1 MKKYLLFVAGLLT
14 LGVTAQTY
22 SFTPCGATG
31 NTGPTQTQ
39 ANTTYSNT
47 NLQNNVT
54 INPQGIQNWTVP
66 VTSVYNITAI
76 GANGY
81 GQFAGRG
88 ARISGDF
95 TLTAGTVLKIL
106 VGQAGILP
114 SNTSYNAQYGGGGG
128 SFVTYTNNT
137 PLVVAGGGGGSWA
150 QSYTGLSDGTV
161 SASGNTA
168 SNGPTN
174 GAGGTLGGGGG
185 AGGSACGGGGIS
197 GSGSGTGGGLAFTS
211 GGTGG
216 SNYGVGGFGG
226 GGGTDSFNNRRGGGG
241 GGYSGGGGAG
251 STTTGYPEGGGGGS
265 INGGANQTNTSGFNL
280 AGDGVVIITAKCSV
294 SITSTGAFSLTPSIC
309 SGNTVTLTA
318 NSASLNSFSWSTGAN
333 GNNIAVAPTSNTS
346 YTVMGT
352 SSTCT
357 AFAVVTVS
365 VNTSAPTLTITS
377 SSASVCLG
385 KTATL
390 SAAGAVNYTW
400 TGGISNGVSFT
411 PTITSNY
418 TVTGSNGCGN
428 STSVTSISVA
438 PLPVGI
444 VASNTNVCA
453 GSASSFSVISTG
465 NSFTW
470 APGNF
475 TTNFSTYAASPTVA
489 TVYTVSVSDGTC
501 SGNSSINISVS
512 PIPTIGLSV
521 TNTNVCVGETFTAN
535 ATGGNSYTWMPINQT
550 GTLISLSITSPTLL
564 VVTGN
569 NQFGCTASAQ
579 QIILVKA
586 TPQISGSVSSTLVC
600 SGSAVNLIASGSADT
615 YTWNGQTPGASVT
628 INPITNSTYSVT
640 GTNTTTGCQSSA
652 TTAVNVIT
660 TSVSITSPSA
670 ICAGESAT
678 LTGNGADA
686 YLWDNGSPFNSII
699 ITPSATAVYSVTG
712 TTSTLNLTCQS
723 SASIQLVVN
732 QNPTVTATAA
742 RTVMCKGETQII
754 TATGAS
760 TYSWSNG
767 ANTSTISITPS
778 VSTIQNMTVVGTSSL
793 NCSAKATVIVNV
805 QACNTLAENN
815 TTHLSVFPNPTHH
828 LINIQSEKA
837 IHVKLMNQM
846 GQVVYTADLQEGITT
861 IDLSSIA
868 KGLYFLSAEGTTG
881 TELHKVII
889 D

>member
-1 MKKYLLFVAGLLT
+1 MKKYLLFVAGILA
-14 LGVTAQTY
+14 LGASAQTY

-31 NTGPTQTQ
+31 NTGPSQTQ

-47 NLQNNVT
+47 NLQNSVT
-54 INPQGIQNWTVP
+54 VSSGIQSFTVP

-76 GANGY
+76 GGNGY

-95 TLTAGTVLKIL
+95 TLAAGTVLKIL

-114 SNTSYNAQYGGGGG
+114 SNTSYNNQYGGGGG

-150 QSYTGLSDGTV
+150 QSFTGLSDGTV

-174 GAGGTLGGGGG
+174 GAGGTGGGGGG

-197 GSGSGTGGGLAFTS
+197 GSGSGTGGGVAFTS
-211 GGTGG
+211 GGAGG

-265 INGGANQTNTSGFNL
+265 FNGGANQTNTSGFNL
-280 AGDGVVIITAKCSV
+280 AGDGAVIITAKCSV

-309 SGNTVTLTA
+309 SGNSVTLTA
-318 NSASLNSFSWSTGAN
+318 NSASLNTFSWSNGSN
-333 GNNIAVAPTSNTS
+333 GNSIAVAPTSNTS

-357 AFAVVTVS
+357 AFAIVTVS
-365 VNTSAPTLTITS
+365 VNSSAPSLTITS
-377 SSASVCLG
+377 SSSSVCLG

-411 PTITSNY
+411 PTVTSNY

-444 VASNTNVCA
+444 IASNTNVCA
-453 GSASSFSVISTG
+453 GSATSFSVVSTG
-465 NSFTW
+465 TAFTW

-475 TTNFSTYAASPTVA
+475 TTNFSTYAVSPTVA
-489 TVYTVSVSDGTC
+489 TVYSVAVSDGTC
-501 SGNSSINISVS
+501 SGTSSINITVS

-550 GTLISLSITSPTLL
+550 GSVISLSIASPTLL

-586 TPQISGSVSSTLVC
+586 TPQISASPNNSIVC
-600 SGSAVNLIASGSADT
+600 SGSPVVLTASGSADT
-615 YTWNGQTPGASVT
+615 YSWSNQPAGPSTTL
-628 INPITNSTYSVT
+628 NPIANGIYTVI
-640 GTNTTTGCQSSA
+640 GTNTTTGCQASA

-678 LTGNGADA
+678 LTGNGADS
-686 YLWDNGSPFNSII
+686 YLWDNGSPFVSIT
-699 ITPSATAVYSVTG
+699 ITPSATAIYSVTG

-723 SASIQLVVN
+723 TASVQLVVN
-732 QNPTVTATAA
+732 QNPTVTATAV

-754 TATGAS
+754 TASGAS
-760 TYSWSNG
+760 TYSWNNG
-767 ANTSTISITPS
+767 ATTSTISITPS

-793 NCSAKATVIVNV
+793 NCSGKATVIVNV
-805 QACNTLAENN
+805 QACNSIDEITTTL
-815 TTHLSVFPNPTHH
+815 LSVYPTPAHTS
-828 LINIQSEKA
+828 LTVQSERKVD
-837 IHVKLMNQM
+837 VKLMNQL
-846 GQVVYTADLQEGITT
+846 GQVVYSNEFQEGINT
-861 IDLSSIA
+861 IDLSSLA
-868 KGLYFLSAEGTTG
+868 KGLYFLTAEGSG
-881 TELHKVII
+881 KVESHKII
-889 D
+889 IE